1 MVDTKPRNTTL
12 KKLARWSPSSPNS
25 ASIPPLSSDA
35 PFAHVHH
42 DQLQQGSLYIIKI
55 KQVSLAMFEGWN
67 DDMCCFSILRSEVE
81 PLRWSEARQL
91 PGDFDI
97 YDAFDECGNPPIH
110 LWARYLKVNVPSN
123 WFCMFEEAKRKQR
136 EWHMRQQQQFEQQQ
150 QQQQQQL
157 QQQQNGL
164 IRQSIIQDQNQED
177 YYYPPP
183 QDGSVVLRNTDTP
196 PVAYSNTDVSSMS
209 LNHHNSTDESIVAP
223 SIVASTNIID
233 PVMLNE
239 SSRSTTTTS
248 LHHQPSI
255 LSTVSVNT
263 GSMRG
268 LNRQVLSPTPSH
280 REVIQQQHQPERSGS
295 IMDREKIRRH
305 LAPGQAVITNRN
317 SGSVVTL
324 ASTVTTLAPVNKDSP
339 TLNHHRSKEQIHG
352 IPENDAEN
360 DSIKN
365 ESNISAYSNEMD
377 FPHDSDR
384 FSIRSD
390 ISQSV
395 VTPTPKLSVS
405 SKSRN
410 RPSMKKIIWG

>member
-1 MVDTKPRNTTL
+1 M
-12 KKLARWSPSSPNS
+12 
-25 ASIPPLSSDA
+25 
-35 PFAHVHH
+35 
-42 DQLQQGSLYIIKI
+42 
-55 KQVSLAMFEGWN
+55 
-67 DDMCCFSILRSEVE
+67 
-81 PLRWSEARQL
+81 
-91 PGDFDI
+91 
-97 YDAFDECGNPPIH
+97 
-110 LWARYLKVNVPSN
+110 NVPNN

-136 EWHMRQQQQFEQQQ
+136 EWHMLQQQQFEQQQ
-150 QQQQQQL
+150 LQL
-157 QQQQNGL
+157 QQQEKGL
-164 IRQSIIQDQNQED
+164 IRQSMIQDQNQEE

-183 QDGSVVLRNTDTP
+183 QEGSVVLRDTDTP

-233 PVMLNE
+233 PVMMNE
-239 SSRSTTTTS
+239 SSKSTTTTS

-255 LSTVSVNT
+255 LSTVSANT

-268 LNRQVLSPTPSH
+268 SNRQVLSPTPSH
-280 REVIQQQHQPERSGS
+280 REVIQPQNPPERSGS

-305 LAPGQAVITNRN
+305 LAPGQAIITNRN

-324 ASTVTTLAPVNKDSP
+324 ASVTTLAPANRDSQA
-339 TLNHHRSKEQIHG
+339 LSHHRSKELVHG

-360 DSIKN
+360 DSFKE

-390 ISQSV
+390 ISQSAA
-395 VTPTPKLSVS
+395 TPTPKVSVS